1 MTASLL
7 ATSLRYW
14 MREKP
19 IYRFS
24 PELGYRPV
32 SESQD
37 AEHKKK
43 RVVAWIDQFAAAHK
57 FDKVILHGPHTEH
70 GIFKE
75 SSRNIDRIR
84 TRRGTWCGEDGEG
97 KY

>member
-1 MTASLL
+1 
-7 ATSLRYW
+7 

-19 IYRFS
+19 IYKFS

-43 RVVAWIDQFAAAHK
+43 RVVAWIDQFAAAH
-57 FDKVILHGPHTEH
+57 GPHTEH
-70 GIFKE
+70 GICKE
-75 SSRNIDRIR
+75 SSRNTDRIR
-84 TRRGTWCGEDGEG
+84 RHRGTWCGEDGEG
-97 KY
+97 KS